1 MGKMS
6 ASLVAFSPI
15 RKEDCQAYFRAAL
28 NELSRCPDRV
38 VECKFAAL
46 RLSGSESP
54 GSGENAA
61 RQLRLSVRSLL

>member
-15 RKEDCQAYFRAAL
+15 RKEDCQAYFRVL
-28 NELSRCPDRV
+28 NELSRCTDRV
-38 VECKFAAL
+38 VVCNLAAR
-46 RLSGSESP
+46 RLSRSQFA

-61 RQLRLSVRSLL
+61 RQLKLSVRSLL

>member
-15 RKEDCQAYFRAAL
+15 RKEDCQAYFRVL